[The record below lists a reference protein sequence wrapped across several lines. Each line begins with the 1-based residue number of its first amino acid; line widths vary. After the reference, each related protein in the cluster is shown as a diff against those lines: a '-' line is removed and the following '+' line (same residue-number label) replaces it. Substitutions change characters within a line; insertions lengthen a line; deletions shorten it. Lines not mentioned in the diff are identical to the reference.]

1 MHDIRLIRDEPDA
14 FDAAMALR
22 GLPPQAARLIE
33 LDAARRTSTGRLQ
46 ELETQRNARSKEI
59 GKAKAQGDEARFNEL
74 RAEVDQL
81 KSAMEEAAE
90 AARTAEDV
98 LNQHLAALPNRP
110 ASDVPQGKDE
120 TENEEVRR
128 WGEPRAYDF
137 EVKDHVSLG
146 EQLGLD
152 FERAAAMSGAR
163 FAVLHGPLARL
174 ERALSAFMLDLHT
187 SEHGYRETS
196 VPYMVRD
203 EALFGT
209 GQLPKF
215 AEDLF
220 EVKTSIAQRKEDI
233 KFRLE
238 RIRGV
243 NEGIARSRAE
253 LSELG
258 NFARNIAD
266 KARAA
271 NDLELLE
278 YASGLLDRAE
288 PSTQSIKDNQENADA
303 VLANIEREV
312 QELER
317 SGSARAWLIP
327 TAEVPLTN
335 LMAGAI
341 HAEGDFPIRMT
352 AHTPCFRSEA
362 GSAGRDTRGLIR
374 MHQFHKVELVS
385 VTTPENSDAELER
398 MTTCAEEVLRRL
410 ELPYRVMKLCTGDM
424 GFAAQRTFDLEVWMP
439 SQNIYREISSCST
452 CGDFQARRMNA
463 RFRREGEKKP
473 DYLHTLNGSGVAVG
487 RALVGILENHQNA
500 DGSVTIPAALRG
512 YMGGLERL
520 TP

>member
-1 MHDIRLIRDEPDA
+1 MHDIRLIRDDPAA

-22 GLPPQAARLIE
+22 GLEPQADRLIE

-59 GKAKAQGDEARFNEL
+59 GKAKASGDEARFNEL

-81 KSAMEEAAE
+81 KTAMEEAAE
-90 AARTAEDV
+90 AARTAEEV

-110 ASDVPQGKDE
+110 AGDVPSGKDE

-137 EVKDHVSLG
+137 KVQDHVSIG
-146 EQLGLD
+146 ERLGLD

-187 SEHGYRETS
+187 TEHGYRETS

-215 AEDLF
+215 AED
-220 EVKTSIAQRKEDI
+220 Q
-233 KFRLE
+233 FRTT
-238 RIRGV
+238 
-243 NEGIARSRAE
+243 
-253 LSELG
+253 
-258 NFARNIAD
+258 D
-266 KARAA
+266 
-271 NDLELLE
+271 DH
-278 YASGLLDRAE
+278 
-288 PSTQSIKDNQENADA
+288 
-303 VLANIEREV
+303 
-312 QELER
+312 
-317 SGSARAWLIP
+317 WLIP

-362 GSAGRDTRGLIR
+362 GSGGRDTRGLIR

-385 VTTPENSDAELER
+385 VTTPENSDVELER
-398 MTTCAEEVLRRL
+398 MTGCAEEVLRRL

-439 SQNIYREISSCST
+439 SQDCYREISSCST

-487 RALVGILENHQNA
+487 RALVGILENHQNE
-500 DGSVTIPAALRG
+500 DGSVTIPKALRG

>member
-1 MHDIRLIRDEPDA
+1 MHDIRLIRDDPAA

-22 GLPPQAARLIE
+22 GLEPQADRLIE

-46 ELETQRNARSKEI
+46 ELETERNARSKEI
-59 GKAKAQGDEARFNEL
+59 GKAKASGDEARFNEL

-81 KSAMEEAAE
+81 KTAMEEAAE
-90 AARTAEDV
+90 AARTAEEV

-110 ASDVPQGKDE
+110 AGDVPKGKDE

-137 EVKDHVSLG
+137 KVQDHVSLG
-146 EQLGLD
+146 ERLGLD

-187 SEHGYRETS
+187 TEHGYRETS

-215 AEDLF
+215 KEDLF
-220 EVKTSIAQRKEDI
+220 QTSRVIDPEIWEQGK
-233 KFRLE
+233 K
-238 RIRGV
+238 
-243 NEGIARSRAE
+243 IARLDASRFVVEEGHSA
-253 LSELG
+253 
-258 NFARNIAD
+258 
-266 KARAA
+266 
-271 NDLELLE
+271 
-278 YASGLLDRAE
+278 
-288 PSTQSIKDNQENADA
+288 ADA
-303 VLANIEREV
+303 LSVVTKFMNETASVIGQVFE
-312 QELER
+312 QLENR
-317 SGSARAWLIP
+317 QNSWLIP

-341 HAEGDFPIRMT
+341 HGEGDFPIRMT

-398 MTTCAEEVLRRL
+398 MTGCAEEVLRRL

-439 SQNIYREISSCST
+439 SQDCYREISSCST

-487 RALVGILENHQNA
+487 RALVGILENHQNE
-500 DGSVTIPAALRG
+500 DGSVTIPEALRG